1 MYTPDGRQVR
11 DWDRHIM
18 HEKARLRLEAE
29 QDDEIV
35 KQAQAYVDLEHD
47 PDMAE
52 ALAVKAREER
62 EQTEKELQLRARIL
76 ERDEAE
82 AVLIANKIGCDRV
95 VVTEDGKV
103 ELPPEED
110 PLES

>member
-1 MYTPDGRQVR
+1 
-11 DWDRHIM
+11 
-18 HEKARLRLEAE
+18 
-29 QDDEIV
+29 
-35 KQAQAYVDLEHD
+35 
-47 PDMAE
+47 MAE

-62 EQTEKELQLRARIL
+62 EQTEKELQLRAKIL

-103 ELPPEED
+103 ELPPGRT
-110 PLES
+110 L